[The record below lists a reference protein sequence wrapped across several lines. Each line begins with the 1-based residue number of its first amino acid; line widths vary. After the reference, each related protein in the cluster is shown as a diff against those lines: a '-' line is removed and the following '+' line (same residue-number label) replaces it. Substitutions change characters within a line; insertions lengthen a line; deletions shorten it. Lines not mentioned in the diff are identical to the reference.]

1 MHRRQSHT
9 SRTQRWEQ
17 GGPTGEGGGGE
28 GGVWAE
34 VHCERCCEALGAGIA
49 CRQASWQAS
58 RHCMQASILPSNQLF
73 NPKQPY
79 VSCGLQVMAMTNLV
93 AAYQENNI
101 REFEKI
107 LQQNK

>member
-1 MHRRQSHT
+1 
-9 SRTQRWEQ
+9 
-17 GGPTGEGGGGE
+17 
-28 GGVWAE
+28 
-34 VHCERCCEALGAGIA
+34 
-49 CRQASWQAS
+49 
-58 RHCMQASILPSNQLF
+58 MQASILPSNQLF